1 MLGRA
6 LDRSYPPEV
15 RSNVTLLAVARLM
28 GNSAYR
34 YLVPF
39 LAVVAKGMDVSIS
52 DLGIALT
59 IGELAGLT
67 GSFVGRAVDRWP
79 RPATLAGGSVTVAAG
94 VGLVATAH
102 GLPQF
107 AAGLVTLGIAK
118 IAFDIALLSWIADR
132 VPLAQRGRVIG
143 LTEMSWAASL
153 FIGVAIMGAITA
165 IWGWRWAYGAIAV
178 AIVALGL
185 LLWHRLPP
193 DPGHHEHAEAE
204 RHTHGRITGHGV
216 RFIVGMGLMML
227 SSTLMFVV
235 LGPWLEDTH
244 GFSAGGITAVVF
256 GLGVIELVSSAGA
269 VQLTDRWG
277 GRRSVFR
284 GSSLILPAAVLFTVF
299 EHTLPIG
306 LFAMALM
313 ALGFEYAIISAASVA
328 TTLVPGSPAAGIG
341 IMIMAGT
348 CGRAGGSWLGTHLYD
363 HHGAGSVSAVAAGTA
378 LVMVGAFRWA
388 GQQPASPGS
397 IGRT

>member
-6 LDRSYPPEV
+6 LDPSYPHEV

-39 LAVVAKGMDVSIS
+39 LAVVARGMDVKIS
-52 DLGIALT
+52 QLGVALT

-67 GSFVGRAVDRWP
+67 GSLVGRGVDKLP
-79 RPATLAGGSVTVAAG
+79 RPVTLVGSSVAVAAG
-94 VGLVATAH
+94 VMLVATAH

-107 AAGLVTLGIAK
+107 AIGLVTLGIAK
-118 IAFDIALLSWIADR
+118 IAFDISLLSWIADR
-132 VPLAQRGRVIG
+132 VSLEQRGRVIG

-165 IWGWRWAYGAIAV
+165 IWGWRWAYTAIAV
-178 AIVALGL
+178 GILVLGL
-185 LLWHRLPP
+185 LLWRRLPS
-193 DPGHHEHAEAE
+193 DARHHSHTDADRHAD
-204 RHTHGRITGHGV
+204 GRITGHGV
-216 RFIVGMGLMML
+216 RFVAGMGLMLL
-227 SSTLMFVV
+227 STTLMFV
-235 LGPWLEDTH
+235 LIGPWLEDEH

-256 GLGVIELVSSAGA
+256 GLGVIELVSSTGA

-277 GRRSVFR
+277 GRRSVSR
-284 GSSLILPAAVLFTVF
+284 GSALIVPAAVLFTAFHHV
-299 EHTLPIG
+299 LPVG
-306 LFAMALM
+306 LGAMALM

-348 CGRAGGSWLGTHLYD
+348 VGRAGGSWVGTHLYD
-363 HHGAGSVSAVAAGTA
+363 AHGAGTVSAVAAVTA
-378 LVMVGAFRWA
+378 LVMVVAFWWA
-388 GQQPASPGS
+388 GQQPASPGNS
-397 IGRT
+397 GRT